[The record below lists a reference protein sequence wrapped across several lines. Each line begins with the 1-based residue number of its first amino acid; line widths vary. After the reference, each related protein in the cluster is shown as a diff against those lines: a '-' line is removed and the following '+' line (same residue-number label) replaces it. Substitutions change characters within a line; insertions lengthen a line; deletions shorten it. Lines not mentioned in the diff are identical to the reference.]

1 MNTTVKVISGEGFA
15 PAEIQFGMKWARENG
30 LKPAPGCYEWNDLR
44 QFESLPPAMR
54 IHSTHCDH
62 CRNMIAMMR
71 RMRTA
76 HRQETTVMIRKKTS
90 LWGWFLKNLFGS
102 SR

>member
-44 QFESLPPAMR
+44 RFDSLPAEAK
-54 IHSTHCDH
+54 IHSTHCDY
-62 CRNMIAMMR
+62 CRNIVAMMS
-71 RMRTA
+71 RMRKA
-76 HRQETTVMIRKKTS
+76 HRTETTVMVRPNT
-90 LWGWFLKNLFGS
+90 WWQRFLNFFGLFN
-102 SR
+102 